1 MSWRCFILLDL
12 KESLSVL
19 SEKDPTLGSVI
30 QVIDL
35 VDNNSVDDDFTSLT
49 KIIVSQQLSG
59 AAANTI
65 ILRVKKVVNSAVFDP
80 IHFSS
85 IPHQDLRECGISN
98 AKISYIKGLAEL
110 LLREP
115 SYFIDLQHCDEK
127 EVLKKLCEIRGVGVW
142 SASIFAIGAL
152 GYENIFP
159 FGDTTLNK
167 SIKIIYGNKVTIEEI
182 IFKWTPYKSIAS
194 RVLWKWFDQG
204 MPELN

>member
-1 MSWRCFILLDL
+1 MSDL
-12 KESLSVL
+12 KKSLSFL
-19 SEKDPTLGSVI
+19 SKKDPTLGSI
-30 QVIDL
+30 IRVIDL
-35 VDNNSVDDDFTSLT
+35 VDNNIVEDNFTSLT
-49 KIIVSQQLSG
+49 KIIVSQQLSS

-65 ILRVKKVVNSAVFDP
+65 ILRVIKAVSSEVFDP
-80 IHFSS
+80 IYFSS

-115 SYFIDLQHCDEK
+115 CYFMDLQHFDEK
-127 EVLKKLCEIRGVGVW
+127 EVLTKLCEIKGVGIW
-142 SASIFAIGAL
+142 SASIFAIGVL

-167 SIKIIYGNKVTIEEI
+167 SIKLIYGNKVTIEEI

-204 MPELN
+204 MPKLN